1 MATTT
6 VWGPERFRPLLH
18 LQVRLLGIDPLFR
31 RRFDSSDVV
40 QETLLKAHKNRDQF
54 RGTTEAE
61 LVRWLQ
67 VILRRVALD
76 KVKKEGDVRLEASLH
91 EALDQ
96 SSSRLHDCLHARG
109 PAPDEQAQQ
118 QEFLRRLDAALDRL
132 SEDQREV
139 FILRDL
145 RGAPVRQIAEQMGRS
160 EKAVADLLFRGRR
173 KLKELLGDAR

>member
-6 VWGPERFRPLLH
+6 AWEPERFRPLLH

-40 QETLLKAHKNRDQF
+40 QETLLKAHKHRDQF

-61 LVRWLQ
+61 LVGWLQ
-67 VILRRVALD
+67 AILRRVVLD
-76 KVKKEGDVRLEASLH
+76 KVKKEGNVRLEASLH
-91 EALDQ
+91 EAVDE
-96 SSSRLHDCLHARG
+96 SSARLHDCLHAKG

-132 SEDQREV
+132 PEDQREAV
-139 FILRDL
+139 ILRDL
-145 RGAPVRQIAEQMGRS
+145 RGATVRQIAEQMERS
-160 EKAVADLLFRGRR
+160 EKAVADLLYRGRR
-173 KLKELLGDAR
+173 KLKEMLGDVR

>member
-6 VWGPERFRPLLH
+6 VWDPERFRPLLH

-67 VILRRVALD
+67 VILRRVVLD

-91 EALDQ
+91 EAVNE
-96 SSSRLHDCLHARG
+96 SSARLHDCLRAKG

-118 QEFLRRLDAALDRL
+118 QEFLGRLDAALGRL
-132 SEDQREV
+132 AEGEREAIV
-139 FILRDL
+139 LRDL
-145 RGAPVRQIAEQMGRS
+145 GGETVRRIAEQMGRS
-160 EKAVADLLFRGRR
+160 EKAVADLLFRGRG
-173 KLKELLGDAR
+173 KLRELLGDVR